1 MTATPSNTQPRDPS
15 DNPSVA
21 RSRFL
26 MLLALLTAGIGL
38 TYLLL
43 RTTHWSAL
51 EPDIQV
57 GLLAVAAVIGAA
69 PFFWRNCY
77 RFLEPLRNPSDR
89 ARAWTAAGVW
99 VVAFVYLIATAR
111 QQHRDLFPRIH
122 DECSYTIQAKMLAG
136 GHLWLPRHELGDFFE
151 TFHFLT
157 QPVYGSI
164 YFPGTALMNVPGV
177 WLRQSPWFMPL
188 FLGALAIAMSY
199 RVTAE
204 MVDGIAGLLV
214 ALLILA
220 TELFRVHSTMV
231 MAQIPVM
238 LLGLLMAWAWL
249 RWRREH
255 ALRWAVAV
263 GGFAGWAAITRPV
276 DALAFAIPIGLAIAW
291 ELRRATRQTMAR
303 TAVVVLAGAAP
314 FLALQMVFDIG
325 VTGSPWK
332 TPYVMY
338 LEQNQPGSV
347 FGSGAATMSR
357 SGSALPQKQIYF
369 SQLSTMEHDGRKS
382 GLIFWLE
389 GRARM
394 LAMASL
400 PYAALLLLAPASLLL
415 CRTRG
420 RWVVLAAV
428 PICFALYTFNPFYLL
443 HYALP
448 LTAAMSL
455 AVVLGARAVE
465 GAIPSAAG
473 RRFAGGFLTAALV
486 LLSVGSLP
494 QLNRHVTDEPYR
506 TPLLDHVE
514 RTLAEIPAPAVV
526 FFHFTPGGNVHEEP
540 VYNLATA
547 QPDDAPIIRA
557 HDLGPRNGELIRYYA
572 LCQPDRTFYMMD
584 RRTGRLFRL
593 GNPIEAAA
601 VLHVPLNLPDTAT
614 ADIR

>member
-1 MTATPSNTQPRDPS
+1 
-15 DNPSVA
+15 
-21 RSRFL
+21 
-26 MLLALLTAGIGL
+26 MLLACLTAGTGL
-38 TYLLL
+38 TYVLL
-43 RTTHWSAL
+43 RTTRWSAL
-51 EPDIQV
+51 EPGVQA
-57 GLLAVAAVIGAA
+57 GLLALAALAGIA
-69 PFFWRNCY
+69 PFIWPNCY
-77 RFLEPLRNPSDR
+77 RFLGWLRNPSDR
-89 ARAWTAAGVW
+89 ARAWTTAVVW
-99 VVAFVYLIATAR
+99 AMAFVYLLLTAR

-177 WLRQSPWFMPL
+177 WLRQASWFMPL
-188 FLGALAIAMSY
+188 LLAALAIAMSY

-204 MVDGIAGLLV
+204 MVDGLAGLLV

-255 ALRWAVAV
+255 AWRWAVAV
-263 GGFAGWAAITRPV
+263 GVFAGWAAITRPV
-276 DALAFAIPIGLAIAW
+276 DGLAFAVPIGLAMAW
-291 ELRRATRQTMAR
+291 DLRRECRR
-303 TAVVVLAGAAP
+303 TIALSALSVVAGAIP
-314 FLALQMVFDIG
+314 FLALQAVFDIG
-325 VTGSPWK
+325 VTGSVLK

-347 FGSGAATMSR
+347 FGSALEATGKPASE
-357 SGSALPQKQIYF
+357 LPQKQIYF
-369 SQLSTMEHDGRKS
+369 SQLSTMERDGRS
-382 GLIFWLE
+382 AGIVPWLE

-394 LAMASL
+394 AAMASL
-400 PYAALLLLAPASLLL
+400 PFAAFLLLAPASLLV
-415 CRTRG
+415 CQTRG
-420 RWVVLAAV
+420 RWAILAAV
-428 PICFALYTFNPFYLL
+428 PICFVLYLLNPFFLL

-448 LTAAMSL
+448 LTAAMAL
-455 AVVLGARAVE
+455 AVVLGARAAQS
-465 GAIPSAAG
+465 AIPFAAG
-473 RRFAGGFLTAALV
+473 RRFAGGFLSGALV
-486 LLSVGSLP
+486 LFAIASLP
-494 QLNRHVTDEPYR
+494 QVNRHVTDEPYR

-540 VYNLATA
+540 VYNMATV

-557 HDLGPRNGELIRYYA
+557 HDLGARNGELIRYYA
-572 LCQPDRTFYMMD
+572 LRQPDRTFYMMD

-601 VLHVPLNLPDTAT
+601 VLHVPLNLPETAT
-614 ADIR
+614 ADVR